1 MQAFLPQRDETVG
14 RERPSERRFVPFT
27 DAGRSDCTGAS
38 GRSGSSRDRD
48 AGDSSCA
55 ADHKPPETLTPA
67 AGCRSAF
74 GARAPSFRA
83 VDDEKPPGSR
93 ADAID

>member
-1 MQAFLPQRDETVG
+1 MPAARIAQAHRADPVLPAIAT
-14 RERPSERRFVPFT
+14 PAIP
-27 DAGRSDCTGAS
+27 
-38 GRSGSSRDRD
+38 
-48 AGDSSCA
+48 SCA